1 MIDIF
6 DNSDNDDDDLM
17 VLGEIS
23 RKRSKGKA
31 LEAIREGYC
40 DQQVVVC
47 IRCYL
52 LYLAVD

>member
-1 MIDIF
+1 VIDI
-6 DNSDNDDDDLM
+6 DDGDNDDDDLM

-23 RKRSKGKA
+23 RKCSKGKE
-31 LEAIREGYC
+31 LEAIHEGYC

-52 LYLAVD
+52 LYLAVY